1 MKRFISALALICLI
15 ATSASAQKSEKS
27 YYTPKKGDWA
37 VGVIFNPASLGSKL
51 AIQPKHGEFAGTYVQ
66 GLALDKRQM
75 FIMSQ
80 DPVASIRFKYHTS
93 DKSALRISVGLNGSV
108 VNYREYVTDDRAV
121 ALNPNSTN
129 KVVDNA
135 QSAFNSVSLMVGNE
149 WKLGEKAVKF
159 VFGFD
164 VMYTVAG
171 GKLRYQYGNAITEY
185 NKVPST
191 MPMLDTTTNEGVN
204 DWVENAAIAYARPV
218 RSYNQGYI
226 HGIGVSVDMGL
237 ECFVAERLS
246 LGVALNFTPLMFTI
260 QPRTWTTYEGFN
272 NWSGKV
278 EEFTNL
284 VSPGSNALLYGTEN
298 IGCRITMQYY
308 FGKR

>member
-15 ATSASAQKSEKS
+15 ATSASAQQSAKS

-37 VGVIFNPASLGSKL
+37 VGVTFNPASLGSKL

-80 DPVASIRFKYHTS
+80 DPVAGIRFKYHTS
-93 DKSALRISVGLNGSV
+93 NKSALRISAGLNGSV

-149 WKLGEKAVKF
+149 WKLGEKAVRF
-159 VFGFD
+159 VVGFD

-191 MPMLDTTTNEGVN
+191 MPMLGTTTNEGVN
-204 DWVENAAIAYARPV
+204 DWVENAAIPYARPV

-237 ECFVAERLS
+237 ECFVAEQLS

-298 IGCRITMQYY
+298 IGCRISMQYY
-308 FGKR
+308 FGK

>member
-80 DPVASIRFKYHTS
+80 DPVAGIRFKYHTS
-93 DKSALRISVGLNGSV
+93 NKSALRISVGLNGSV

-204 DWVENAAIAYARPV
+204 DWSENAAIPYARPV

-284 VSPGSNALLYGTEN
+284 VSPGSNAFLYGTEN

>member
-1 MKRFISALALICLI
+1 MKRFISALAFICLI

-80 DPVASIRFKYHTS
+80 DPIAGIRLKYHTS
-93 DKSALRISVGLNGSV
+93 NKSALRISAGLNGSV

-129 KVVDNA
+129 KVIDNA

-204 DWVENAAIAYARPV
+204 DWVENAAIPYARPV

-278 EEFTNL
+278 EKFTNL

-298 IGCRITMQYY
+298 IGCRISMQYY
-308 FGKR
+308 FGK